1 MENESEPASEVEEDD
16 SDLHEVPDAPPTER
30 SLMDDRALPIRA
42 KPLFHNNN
50 EDVEEF
56 PLFETK
62 DGLKST
68 SIVVGEGLF
77 RIVTTAIHADGH
89 PRIDVKLAMDSEL
102 TGFQHVIEKPT
113 RLELGF
119 SLGLASF
126 GVLLLV
132 FQGMAGFGF
141 LGAAMLLIGLKYLPN
156 QIERHKLIFS
166 SCGNSH
172 EIGIGAL
179 GSFLPT
185 FRASMALV
193 GPAMAEYIQFGRL
206 DTTLINNLHAELRAP
221 TLPEPIPQINQ
232 QLLSPP
238 ASISTPP
245 VEVMPSVE
253 DTQQIVE
260 DEPLESENKQDD
272 QGVEQN
278 LLSQAGPPVTVP
290 ATVEPATPLPPP
302 ISPPTGPPVATP
314 PPVAMAIPPPPAMVP
329 PKPAPMPPPIA
340 PLPMKPPTLGQP
352 VPLDAPMPEAP
363 RIAVQAT
370 PSDEPLI
377 SQEEQ
382 DALLD
387 ELS

>member
-1 MENESEPASEVEEDD
+1 
-16 SDLHEVPDAPPTER
+16 
-30 SLMDDRALPIRA
+30 
-42 KPLFHNNN
+42 
-50 EDVEEF
+50 
-56 PLFETK
+56 
-62 DGLKST
+62 
-68 SIVVGEGLF
+68 
-77 RIVTTAIHADGH
+77 
-89 PRIDVKLAMDSEL
+89 
-102 TGFQHVIEKPT
+102 
-113 RLELGF
+113 
-119 SLGLASF
+119 
-126 GVLLLV
+126 
-132 FQGMAGFGF
+132 
-141 LGAAMLLIGLKYLPN
+141 MLLIGLKYLPN

-172 EIGIGAL
+172 EIGIRAL

-221 TLPEPIPQINQ
+221 TLPEPIPQTNQ

-238 ASISTPP
+238 TSIATPP

-253 DTQQIVE
+253 DTQQVVE

-290 ATVEPATPLPPP
+290 AAVEPATPLPPP